1 MAEERPYGWDAGG
14 DYAEVVFCAEVKDAM
29 LVYVEEVLQFEN
41 KMPTHP
47 AQLSV
52 GIISPRYCC

>member
-14 DYAEVVFCAEVKDAM
+14 DYAEVVFYAEVKDAV
-29 LVYVEEVLQFEN
+29 LVNIEEVLQSEN

-52 GIISPRYCC
+52 GIISPR